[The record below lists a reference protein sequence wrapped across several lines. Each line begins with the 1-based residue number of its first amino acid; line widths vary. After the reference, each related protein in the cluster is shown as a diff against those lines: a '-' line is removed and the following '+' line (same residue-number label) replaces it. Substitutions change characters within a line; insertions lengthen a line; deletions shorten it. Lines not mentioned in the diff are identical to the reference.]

1 MGPPSKKWAWS
12 ICKSCNNWAYDW
24 KIKRNGGYCAKCDS
38 FVTLWAD
45 TTSASRK
52 PPWGDQPTKGTYAE
66 VVCRQLAHAVSKLG
80 PDQSMQEQLE
90 HLQTTISQ
98 KCAPPKKELPK
109 SAALKQAIGK
119 VNSAKAKLEGVTK
132 RHLDAEKAL
141 AKLAEQVA
149 QAAAEVYEAQQEH
162 SKALEEYNMH
172 SVAEG
177 TAAKPEQSG
186 FQVDESLFA
195 DEEDLEQTQKDQL
208 AKFREDAKSLQELLE
223 RAKTQQE
230 ALLTMVESAKK
241 IKADHAAKK
250 RRINEGGIS
259 EGDHHFTI
267 GWYGSCGR
275 RYGLF
280 FWSGWYLA
288 HHGSRLQRWTDA
300 DAACQNW
307 RRSQCER
314 ARNQTCET
322 AKPAKVTSIFFSNIT
337 QWGEKPQ
344 KFLNESQELAQI
356 FAFTESHVPQPGI
369 TKLKKDQS
377 KDGWKASVTAA
388 TPTRRSKEGNGGGE
402 LLIAKA
408 HLATTT
414 FDVMRETLKARG
426 RQDPF
431 RGFTAMTIH
440 LSGGNVVLF
449 SLYLLPK
456 EGMQGSN
463 FEKIKA
469 LSTVIGSITDPWI
482 IMADWNMP
490 PSLVEKS

>member
-1 MGPPSKKWAWS
+1 
-12 ICKSCNNWAYDW
+12 
-24 KIKRNGGYCAKCDS
+24 
-38 FVTLWAD
+38 
-45 TTSASRK
+45 
-52 PPWGDQPTKGTYAE
+52 GTYAE
-66 VVCRQLAHAVSKLG
+66 VVRRQLAYAVSKLG

-98 KCAPPKKELPK
+98 KCAPPKQELPK

-119 VNSAKAKLEGVTK
+119 VNSAKAKLDGVTK
-132 RHLDAEKAL
+132 RHMDAEKAL

-162 SKALEEYNMH
+162 SKALEEYNTH

-177 TAAKPEQSG
+177 TATKAEQSG

-208 AKFREDAKSLQELLE
+208 AKFREGAKSLQELLE

-250 RRINEGGIS
+250 RRINEDGQGGIS
-259 EGDHHFTI
+259 EGDHHFTY
-267 GWYGSCGR
+267 GWHGSCGR

-280 FWSGWYLA
+280 FWSGWCLA
-288 HHGSRLQRWTDA
+288 RHGSRLQRWTGVG
-300 DAACQNW
+300 AACQSW

-322 AKPAKVTSIFFSNIT
+322 AKPAKATSIFFSNIT

-344 KFLNESQELAQI
+344 KLLNESQELAQI
-356 FAFTESHVPQPGI
+356 FAFTESHVPQSGI
-369 TKLKKDQS
+369 TKLENDLS
-377 KDGWKASVTAA
+377 KDGWKAAATAA
-388 TPTRRSKEGNGGGE
+388 TPTRRSKEGNSGGE

-414 FDVMRETLKARG
+414 FDVMRETIKARG
-426 RQDPF
+426 GQDPF

-456 EGMQGSN
+456 EGMQGSS
-463 FEKIKA
+463 FENITA
-469 LSTVIGSITDPWI
+469 LSTVIGGIADPWI

-490 PSLVEKS
+490 PTLVEKS

>member
-1 MGPPSKKWAWS
+1 MGPPSKKCAWS

-24 KIKRNGGYCAKCDS
+24 KIKRNGGCCAKCDS
-38 FVTLWAD
+38 FATLWAD

-241 IKADHAAKK
+241 IK
-250 RRINEGGIS
+250 GGIS

-288 HHGSRLQRWTDA
+288 HHGSRLQRWT
-300 DAACQNW
+300 
-307 RRSQCER
+307 
-314 ARNQTCET
+314 ARNQTYET

-344 KFLNESQELAQI
+344 KFLNESQELAPI
-356 FAFTESHVPQPGI
+356 FAFTESHVPQSGI
-369 TKLKKDQS
+369 TKLKKDLS
-377 KDGWKASVTAA
+377 KDGWKAAVTAA
-388 TPTRRSKEGNGGGE
+388 TPTRRSKEGNSGGE

-469 LSTVIGSITDPWI
+469 LSTVIGSIADPWI

-490 PSLVEKS
+490 PTLVEKSGLPTRLGGKVIVPKIQKI